1 MIHYNTV
8 QATCNTTLVH
18 NLGLAGKRPVRT
30 KSPLHAILILREV
43 PGFRSAVHFLFQ
55 FLAHLEI
62 SASLK

>member
-30 KSPLHAILILREV
+30 KSPL
-43 PGFRSAVHFLFQ
+43 Q
-55 FLAHLEI
+55 Y
-62 SASLK
+62 